1 MSLNIY
7 GRIILILRSQL
18 RFIVESLL
26 PNVLVLWVVL
36 YCFFCPRSV
45 LCPMALV
52 FLDYLF
58 VIASS
63 VFSNANYNN
72 NLASAV
78 LEIKKIQGLVSVLE
92 VCAIHK
98 EIKKMFFFNF
108 LVNCTYTTYWTYPKV
123 DA

>member
-1 MSLNIY
+1 MTLDIY
-7 GRIILILRSQL
+7 GRTILVLRSQL

-26 PNVLVLWVVL
+26 PNIVVLWVVL
-36 YCFFCPRSV
+36 YCFVCSRSV

-58 VIASS
+58 WISPS
-63 VFSNANYNN
+63 LFSNVIYNT

-78 LEIKKIQGLVSVLE
+78 LKIKKIEGLVSMLE

-98 EIKKMFFFNF
+98 EINKCF
-108 LVNCTYTTYWTYPKV
+108 LF
-123 DA
+123 